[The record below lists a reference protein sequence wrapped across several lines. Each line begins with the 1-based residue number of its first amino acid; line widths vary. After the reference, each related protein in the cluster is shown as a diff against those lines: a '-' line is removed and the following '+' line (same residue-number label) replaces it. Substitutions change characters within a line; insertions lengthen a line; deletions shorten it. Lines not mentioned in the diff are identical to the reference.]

1 VPLINKQNNM
11 LGFVNLPFFSNEDL
25 LTEDISSII
34 VTFINVYVLLILLSI
49 IIAVFISNNVTR
61 PLQLLR
67 QKMRQIDL
75 KKHNNPIDMN
85 TEDEIGDL
93 VREYNNMVLELSRS
107 ADLLAK
113 QERETAWRSMA
124 RQVAHEIKNPLT
136 PMKLSVQLMLR
147 AWDEKA
153 PDFEERLKR
162 VSNTLIHQIDT
173 LSNIATEFSTFAR
186 MPNEQIEKV
195 DINAVVRSAST
206 LYDEY
211 KDVDVITNINEALT
225 LNVLADKSRMVRMLN
240 NLIKNAAQAIPK
252 GKKGLIW
259 VTTQQV
265 GGNVLVMVKDNGDGI
280 PEEIR
285 DKMFQPNFT
294 TKTKGMGLGLA
305 MVKNIVEGFGG
316 KIWFETTTG
325 EGSTFYI
332 QLPLV

>member
-1 VPLINKQNNM
+1 
-11 LGFVNLPFFSNEDL
+11 
-25 LTEDISSII
+25 
-34 VTFINVYVLLILLSI
+34 
-49 IIAVFISNNVTR
+49 
-61 PLQLLR
+61 
-67 QKMRQIDL
+67 MRQIDL
-75 KKHNNPIDMN
+75 KKHNNPIDME
-85 TEDEIGDL
+85 TDDEIGDL
-93 VREYNNMVLELSRS
+93 VKEYNHMVSELSRS
-107 ADLLAK
+107 ASLLAQ

-186 MPNEQIEKV
+186 MPSEQIEKV
-195 DINAVVRSAST
+195 DINVVVRSAST

-211 KDVDVITNINEALT
+211 KDVDVIANINEAVVF
-225 LNVLADKSRMVRMLN
+225 NVLADKKPN
-240 NLIKNAAQAIPK
+240 GANAKQFDKNAAQAIPK
-252 GKKGLIW
+252 GKKGTIW
-259 VTTQQV
+259 ITTQQV
-265 GGNVLVMVKDNGDGI
+265 GDKVLIMVKDNGDGI
-280 PEEIR
+280 PVEIR
-285 DKMFQPNFT
+285 EKLFQPNFT

-316 KIWFETTTG
+316 KIWFETATG
-325 EGSTFYI
+325 QGTTFYI

>member
-1 VPLINKQNNM
+1 
-11 LGFVNLPFFSNEDL
+11 
-25 LTEDISSII
+25 
-34 VTFINVYVLLILLSI
+34 VLLILLTI

-67 QKMRQIDL
+67 QKMRQVDIKKHNEPIDL
-75 KKHNNPIDMN
+75 KTD
-85 TEDEIGDL
+85 DEVGDL
-93 VREYNNMVLELSRS
+93 VREYNHMVSELTRS
-107 ADLLAK
+107 VELLAR

-147 AWDEKA
+147 AWQEKA
-153 PDFEERLKR
+153 PDFEQRLVK
-162 VSNTLIHQIDT
+162 VSNTLIHQIET

-195 DINAVVRSAST
+195 EVNTIIKSASA

-211 KDVDVITNINEALT
+211 KDIEIEVDLDQSRNF
-225 LNVLADKSRMVRMLN
+225 NVMADKSRLLRMLN

-252 GKKGLIW
+252 DRKGL
-259 VTTQQV
+259 VTMSSQQV
-265 GGNVLVMVKDNGDGI
+265 GDMVLIKVTDNGDGI

-285 DKMFQPNFT
+285 GKLFQPNFT

-316 KIWFETTTG
+316 KIWFDTETG
-325 EGSTFYI
+325 EGTTFFI